1 MRWSQW
7 TRQAHRWVSIFFT
20 LAVAGN
26 FVVGAMGVEPPMWT
40 YAFVLLPLFF
50 LIFSGLYLFALP
62 YLNKGISRAAQ
73 DRP

>member
-1 MRWSQW
+1 MSWSLW
-7 TRQAHRWVSIFFT
+7 IRQAHRWVSLFFT
-20 LAVAGN
+20 FAVAAN

-62 YLNKGISRAAQ
+62 YLNKRRDGQATV
-73 DRP
+73 